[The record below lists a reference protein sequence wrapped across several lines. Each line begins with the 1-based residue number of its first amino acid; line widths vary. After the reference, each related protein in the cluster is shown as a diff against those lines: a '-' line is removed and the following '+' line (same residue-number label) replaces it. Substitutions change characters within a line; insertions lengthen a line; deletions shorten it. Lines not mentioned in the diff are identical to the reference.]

1 MQAHPESGPT
11 QNPYPEQQPHPPD
24 SGVVEQSRLLVQEV
38 QVLKLTKSENSIS
51 RTKTIFKKKQAET
64 ETGFKFSLKVKQAGA

>member
-1 MQAHPESGPT
+1 MQAHPEPGPT

-24 SGVVEQSRLLVQEV
+24 SGVVEHSRLLVQEV

-51 RTKTIFKKKQAET
+51 RTKTIFKKNKLR
-64 ETGFKFSLKVKQAGA
+64 LKLVLNLV

>member
-1 MQAHPESGPT
+1 MHDPGGGRVATFPVQAHPESGPT

-24 SGVVEQSRLLVQEV
+24 SGVVEHSRLLVQEV

-51 RTKTIFKKKQAET
+51 RTKTIFKEI
-64 ETGFKFSLKVKQAGA
+64 SLD